1 MSDGQ
6 QVWMDNGSSRRRF
19 LATCGLA
26 AGAAFLTP
34 KPSNAEAPLTDNSF
48 GFNRYSDLLDAIRK
62 RGHEWRTLGHC
73 PDGSPV
79 VAVKAGG
86 EKLPAILISAGAH
99 STEHAGVVAAVELI
113 DELRTDHAVYVIPC
127 RDPMGLQGFRHV
139 LSFGLGEELA
149 IAGID
154 EVEPLLRS
162 KGEVLYD
169 ADGRLLVLIGDYGY
183 ANTSFNRR
191 EYDGA
196 AFLEPLKG
204 RRMWFPSSRTD
215 QPGAAPLQRAYTQI
229 VTPKGEVLH
238 LNRFHDTPWA
248 PVEVRCILKLM
259 AEVKPRLVFDL
270 HEYGGDDFW
279 MSARRQQTDDDEL
292 WELRMA
298 REAVEAVKGIGATF
312 PDAGYSPGS
321 FFKELEPGAYW
332 LDPSQRGE
340 GLNLVDFAARH
351 YGPGFTIETGMRQ
364 DFAKRLTMH
373 RTVVQTAVQLF
384 EERFRAA

>member
-1 MSDGQ
+1 MTRTELISDGL
-6 QVWMDNGSSRRRF
+6 NPSRRSF
-19 LATCGLA
+19 LASCGIA
-26 AGAAFLTP
+26 AGATLLTR
-34 KPSNAEAPLTDNSF
+34 SQTTAATSETDSPL
-48 GFNRYSDLLDAIRK
+48 GFSRYTELLESIRK
-62 RGHEWRTLGHC
+62 RGHALRPLGYC

-99 STEHAGVVAAVELI
+99 STEHAGVVAAVDLI
-113 DELRTDHAVYVIPC
+113 DQLQTDHAVYVIPC
-127 RDPMGLQGFRHV
+127 RDPMGLQGFNHV
-139 LSFGLGEELA
+139 LSFGLGEEPSLSR
-149 IAGID
+149 ID

-162 KGEVLYD
+162 QGEVLYD
-169 ADGRLLVLIGDYGY
+169 ADDRLLVLIGDYGY

-196 AFLEPLKG
+196 EFLEPLKG

-229 VTPKGEVLH
+229 VTLAGEVLH

-248 PVEVRCILKLM
+248 PVEVRCIRRLM
-259 AEVKPRLVFDL
+259 AEIKPRLVFDL
-270 HEYGGDDFW
+270 HEYGGDDYW
-279 MSARRQQTDDDEL
+279 MSARRQQTDEDEV

-298 REAVEAVKGIGATF
+298 REAIEAVKSTGATF
-312 PDAGYSPGS
+312 PEPGYSPGS

-340 GLNLVDFAARH
+340 GLNLIDFAARN

-364 DFAKRLTMH
+364 DFAKRLAMH
-373 RTVVQTAVQLF
+373 KTVVQTAVSVF
-384 EERFRAA
+384 EERYR